1 MYAPTTPSVLLSNK
15 SLNFIATLSTN
26 SSCVSS
32 KDALLESLA
41 GTLGLVGFNNTL
53 TKSLISFSDSSV

>member
-32 KDALLESLA
+32 KDALLFYLD
-41 GTLGLVGFNNTL
+41 GTSGFFGFNNTL
-53 TKSLISFSDSSV
+53 TNLFVSKSGRSV